1 MKQEKTTTNF
11 WLWGTLPIALLLTIA
26 TATGVLSPSTYAQDE
41 ASFATQG
48 IAQDFI
54 SLFVTVPILL
64 VSFVYAHKGSLRAR
78 LVWMGMLGYTLYS
91 YIMYAFFVHF
101 NSLFLV
107 YAGTLALT
115 LYTLIG
121 AIVTTDH
128 QAVREA
134 VLGQRENPARL
145 RRKTATILFVIA
157 GIFYFL
163 WLSEIIPALLA
174 GFTPQSIL
182 DVDLPVNPVHV
193 LDLTFLLPG
202 LIITGVLML
211 QDNPLAYVITPI
223 IYGYAAMLGLA
234 IIAMVILLSQQGYPV
249 VIPQVVIFAAMT
261 ILNTY
266 FLLDYTRG
274 LGLGLRQSAQKST
287 KFLQTEIR

>member
-1 MKQEKTTTNF
+1 MKQETNTTNF

-26 TATGVLSPSTYAQDE
+26 TVGGVFFPATYTQDE
-41 ASFATQG
+41 AFFATQG

-54 SLFVTVPILL
+54 SLFVTVPVLL
-64 VSFVYAHKGSLRAR
+64 ISFFYARKGSLRAR

-91 YIMYAFFVHF
+91 YILYAFYVHF

-121 AIVTTDH
+121 IITTTDH
-128 QAVREA
+128 HAVREA
-134 VLGQRENPARL
+134 VLAHRDNPARL
-145 RRKTATILFVIA
+145 RRRTAAILFFIA

-174 GFTPQSIL
+174 GVTPQSVL
-182 DVDLPVNPVHV
+182 DNGLPTNPVHV

-202 LIITGVLML
+202 LVITGILML
-211 QDNPLAYVITPI
+211 KDKPLAYVITPI
-223 IYGYAAMLGLA
+223 FYGYAAMLGLA
-234 IIAMVILLSQQGYPV
+234 IIAMVVLLSQQGFPI
-249 VIPQVVIFAAMT
+249 VIPQVVIFAVMT
-261 ILNTY
+261 IANTY
-266 FLLDYTRG
+266 LLADYTKG
-274 LGLGLRQSAQKST
+274 LGLSKRDSTPQSAKN
-287 KFLQTEIR
+287 LQTGVR